1 MFGTLYNIYPIQN
14 RGINT
19 LVLLLI
25 LLLYHL
31 TTVPRNKDFFY
42 LKQLDPGMGKFQ
54 KQKNYGRT
62 FKLSFCQMGR

>member
-14 RGINT
+14 RGINISST
-19 LVLLLI
+19 FDFI
-25 LLLYHL
+25 IISFDYS
-31 TTVPRNKDFFY
+31 TKNKDFFY